1 MNYNVEKQLQEIFG
15 TYHQKK
21 DETLS
26 LIRNLCRQPG
36 QVIQTLGVVRV
47 ELVPLDHGP
56 MRESLDKVLE
66 KLSKNNWLKL
76 LDGTNLEII
85 QTH

>member
-1 MNYNVEKQLQEIFG
+1 MNYNVDKWLQEIFQS
-15 TYHQKK
+15 YHDKK

-36 QVIQTLGVVRV
+36 RVIQTPNTVRV
-47 ELVPLDHGP
+47 ELAPLDHGS
-56 MRESLDKVLE
+56 MRESLDKVLK
-66 KLSKNNWLKL
+66 KLKKNDWLKMP
-76 LDGTNLEII
+76 DGRNLEIL